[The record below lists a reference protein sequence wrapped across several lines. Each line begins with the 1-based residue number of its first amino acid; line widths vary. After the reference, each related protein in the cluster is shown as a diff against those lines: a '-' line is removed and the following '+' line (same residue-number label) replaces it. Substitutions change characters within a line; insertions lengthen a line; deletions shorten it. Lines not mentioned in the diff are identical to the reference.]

1 MRREPGE
8 RRGAAA
14 GRGVR
19 PSQVLISWSE
29 VGGGDEEFGVMKA
42 NGSDRWAE
50 GWHSSMER
58 LAHSPA
64 FRRDAWRENAKEKV
78 NNRIRRGIIK
88 QECSCY
94 ANTGM

>member
-1 MRREPGE
+1 MGVTD
-8 RRGAAA
+8 
-14 GRGVR
+14 GRD
-19 PSQVLISWSE
+19 
-29 VGGGDEEFGVMKA
+29 GG
-42 NGSDRWAE
+42 
-50 GWHSSMER
+50 SSMER

-64 FRRDAWRENAKEKV
+64 FRRDAWCENANEKV